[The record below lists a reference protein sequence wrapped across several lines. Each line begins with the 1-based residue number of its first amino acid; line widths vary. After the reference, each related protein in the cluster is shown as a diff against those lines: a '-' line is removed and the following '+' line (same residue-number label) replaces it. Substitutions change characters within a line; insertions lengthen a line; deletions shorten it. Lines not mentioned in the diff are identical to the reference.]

1 MPRYLVGNVIVMRNI
16 IIKQKIGAGD
26 GKTLLPILAVQDRQ
40 LLKGTQGFNMFPNQ
54 SRIGQLLLFS
64 HFSD

>member
-1 MPRYLVGNVIVMRNI
+1 MPRYLVGNMIVMRNVI
-16 IIKQKIGAGD
+16 VKQKIGAGD
-26 GKTLLPILAVQDRQ
+26 GMPILAVQDRR
-40 LLKGTQGFNMFPNQ
+40 LLRGTQGFNMFSNQ